1 MIRPTSIAK
10 KIVFDVEKITA
21 ERNRLRTDYKRLK
34 ARFHTYNKI
43 MTDHAIAFKDMESQL
58 AKSEEALGA
67 IMKIMKRGQAYD
79 VAKQALAEL
88 KGEG

>member
-1 MIRPTSIAK
+1 
-10 KIVFDVEKITA
+10 
-21 ERNRLRTDYKRLK
+21 
-34 ARFHTYNKI
+34 
-43 MTDHAIAFKDMESQL
+43 MTDTTNKGPSPITKRFNQIGKTQIEIQVLERIAELESKL

-88 KGEG
+88 KERE